1 MKRLIGARE
10 FAEKLGVSPRML
22 EELIARGQVPQYIRF
37 GRLRRWD
44 EVQVDSWLDKQFQQ
58 PTCPAQQREEYFDVD
73 GKTK

>member
-22 EELIARGQVPQYIRF
+22 EDLIARGQVPQYIRL

-44 EVQVDSWLDKQFQQ
+44 EVQVDAWLDKQFQQ
-58 PTCPAQQREEYFDVD
+58 PPCSAEQTEERPDVD
-73 GKTK
+73 D

>member
-22 EELIARGQVPQYIRF
+22 EDLIAKGQVPQYIKL

-44 EVQVDSWLDKQFQQ
+44 EVQVDTWLDKQFQQ
-58 PTCPAQQREEYFDVD
+58 PACPSQQMEERLDID